1 MEKKQFEELVEK
13 AFLSLPER
21 FRDKVDN
28 VQIIVEDYPSREQ
41 LERANVY
48 SYRDLLGLYE
58 GIPLERRGTAY
69 GMFPTMP
76 DRISLFQKN
85 IEAVCRSEKEM
96 EEKVHE
102 VLIHEIGH
110 YFGMDED
117 EIRAAGY

>member
-13 AFLSLPER
+13 AFLALPET
-21 FRDKVDN
+21 FRNKVDN
-28 VQIIVEDYPSREQ
+28 VQITVEDYPSSEQ
-41 LERANVY
+41 LERAHVQ

-58 GIPLERRGTAY
+58 GIPLERRGTSY
-69 GMFPTMP
+69 GMYPTMP

-85 IEAVCRSEKEM
+85 IESVCRSEKEI
-96 EEKVHE
+96 EEKILE